1 MLIIRSNNAIII
13 IIIIITIKNDGVLSV
28 LFADNIL
35 KNQMTAVET
44 NTMFLFRNILRI

>member
-1 MLIIRSNNAIII
+1 MPLLLLY
-13 IIIIITIKNDGVLSV
+13 ITIKNDGVLFV
-28 LFADNIL
+28 LFADNLL

>member
-1 MLIIRSNNAIII
+1 MPF

-28 LFADNIL
+28 LFADIL